1 MLDKIQKRIN
11 EMDNLKDRATL
22 KELLNDILIPLY
34 EHDNLMFE
42 TLNKRIFDEIE
53 YEDNDFSIYTTVVSK
68 IDYDPLNYFL
78 HPIINNKMNKDLNAD
93 IKEALNKNKIKLDEV
108 FLKLDYLKLKELRRK
123 EIIFSGKLITDKNS
137 YDAKFSLE
145 KNKSFKE
152 KIENLYKVFIK
163 NNIRWKS
170 FNTTYL
176 NKILD
181 IYMIDF
187 DISKI
192 DYDEKI
198 IDYQIDFFDYKEFIV
213 KDIIPLWNIENK
225 KLSTTGFPMPCEDKV
240 NYEHKIEIIDEEN
253 KESYLLNSI
262 ENNIKNIRQTKNGM
276 IIIVEEDKPKEWEV
290 LRLIKKKQS
299 KLDRYEYEI
308 TSNKKDNSFIN
319 RLNNYN
325 NANIKTKA
333 ELKRLLN
340 SFEVSKGM
348 EFVELNIVNK
358 YDKEIQ
364 TYNMNDFIEDEIRE
378 CESNRVMVIK
388 LKINEEDK
396 KLEFLKR
403 DKLSFLVSEI
413 QMYFPEYKCVGE
425 LI

>member
-1 MLDKIQKRIN
+1 MLDKIQKRIS
-11 EMDNLKDRATL
+11 EMDNLRDRATL

-34 EHDNLMFE
+34 EHDNFMFE

-78 HPIINNKMNKDLNAD
+78 HPIINNKTKEDLNTNIKESLNKD
-93 IKEALNKNKIKLDEV
+93 KIKLDEV
-108 FLKLDYLKLKELRRK
+108 FLKLDYLKLNELLRK
-123 EIIFSGKLITDKNS
+123 DISFSGKLITDKNS
-137 YDAKFSLE
+137 YDAKFRLE

-163 NNIRWKS
+163 NNIRWKT

-176 NKILD
+176 KKILD
-181 IYMIDF
+181 IYLIDF
-187 DISKI
+187 DIKQI
-192 DYDEKI
+192 NYDEKI
-198 IDYQIDFFDYKEFIV
+198 IDYQIDFLQYKEFIKV
-213 KDIIPLWNIENK
+213 DIVPLWNIENK
-225 KLSTTGFPMPCEDKV
+225 KLSTTGFPMPCEDKI
-240 NYEHKIEIIDEEN
+240 NYEHKIEIIDEDD

-262 ENNIKNIRQTKNGM
+262 ENNIKNIRQTKNGL
-276 IIIVEEDKPKEWEV
+276 IIIVEEDQPKEWEV
-290 LRLIKKKQS
+290 LRLINKKES

-308 TSNKKDNSFIN
+308 ISNKKDNSFIN

-325 NANIKTKA
+325 NSNIKTKA

-340 SFEVSKGM
+340 SFELSKNM
-348 EFVELNIVNK
+348 EFIGLNIANE

-378 CESNRVMVIK
+378 CESNRLMILK
-388 LKINEEDK
+388 LKINEENK
-396 KLEFLKR
+396 NLEFLKR
-403 DKLSFLVSEI
+403 DKLSFLISEI

>member
-78 HPIINNKMNKDLNAD
+78 HPIIDNIDFDINEI
-93 IKEALNKNKIKLDEV
+93 IKESVIKNKIKLNHV
-108 FLKLDYLKLKELRRK
+108 FLELDYLKLKEFLDK
-123 EIIFSGKLITDKNS
+123 KIVFDGKVITDKNS
-137 YDAKFSLE
+137 YDAQFILE
-145 KNKSFKE
+145 MNKDFINKV
-152 KIENLYKVFIK
+152 KRLYKIFIK
-163 NNIRWKS
+163 NNIKWKT
-170 FNTTYL
+170 FNETYL
-176 NKILD
+176 KKILD
-181 IYMIDF
+181 IYLKDF
-187 DISKI
+187 DVQKIS
-192 DYDEKI
+192 YEEKI
-198 IDYQIDFFDYKEFIV
+198 IDYQINFLDYKEFI
-213 KDIIPLWNIENK
+213 KEDIIPIWNVQNN
-225 KLSTTGFPMPCEDKV
+225 KLSTTGFPMPCEDKI
-240 NYEHKIEIIDEEN
+240 NYEHLIEIKGEQD
-253 KESYLLNSI
+253 KEKYLLNNIESSI
-262 ENNIKNIRQTKNGM
+262 KDVRQIKNGM
-276 IIIVEEDKPKEWEV
+276 IIIDEQNKPKEWEV
-290 LRLIKKKQS
+290 LRFVKKKKS
-299 KLDRYEYEI
+299 KLDRFDY
-308 TSNKKDNSFIN
+308 TLVSNQRNNAFID
-319 RLNNYN
+319 RLSNYN

-340 SFEVSKGM
+340 SFELSKGV
-348 EFVELNIVNK
+348 EFVELDILNK

-364 TYNMNDFIEDEIRE
+364 TYNMNHFIEDEIRE
-378 CESNRVMVIK
+378 CESNRVMVLK
-388 LKINEEDK
+388 LTINEEDK

>member
-78 HPIINNKMNKDLNAD
+78 HPIIDNIDFDINEI
-93 IKEALNKNKIKLDEV
+93 IKESVIKNKIKLNHV
-108 FLKLDYLKLKELRRK
+108 FLELDYLKLKEFLDK
-123 EIIFSGKLITDKNS
+123 KIVFDGKIITDKNS
-137 YDAKFSLE
+137 YDAQFILE
-145 KNKSFKE
+145 MNKDFINKV
-152 KIENLYKVFIK
+152 KRLYKIFIK
-163 NNIRWKS
+163 NNIKWKT
-170 FNTTYL
+170 FNETYL
-176 NKILD
+176 KKILD
-181 IYMIDF
+181 IYLKDF
-187 DISKI
+187 DVQKIS
-192 DYDEKI
+192 YEEKI
-198 IDYQIDFFDYKEFIV
+198 IDYQINFLDYKEFI
-213 KDIIPLWNIENK
+213 KEDIIPIWNVQNN
-225 KLSTTGFPMPCEDKV
+225 KLSTTGFPMPCEDKI
-240 NYEHKIEIIDEEN
+240 NYEHLIEIKGEQD
-253 KESYLLNSI
+253 KEKYLLNNIESSI
-262 ENNIKNIRQTKNGM
+262 KDVRQIKNGM
-276 IIIVEEDKPKEWEV
+276 IIIDEQNKPKEWEV
-290 LRLIKKKQS
+290 LRFVKKKKS
-299 KLDRYEYEI
+299 KLDRFDY
-308 TSNKKDNSFIN
+308 TLVSNQRNNAFID
-319 RLNNYN
+319 RLSNYN

-333 ELKRLLN
+333 EIKRLIN
-340 SFEVSKGM
+340 SFELSKGV
-348 EFVELNIVNK
+348 EFVELDILNK
-358 YDKEIQ
+358 YDNEIQ
-364 TYNMNDFIEDEIRE
+364 TYNMNHFIEDEIRE
-378 CESNRVMVIK
+378 CESNRVMVLK